1 VLWLQ
6 ATLYTRRMS
15 GKAPGTYAKGIER
28 RRDLLRIAADVFA
41 AEGFEGTTLKLVAER
56 AGIKEATL
64 FHYFSGK
71 QDLLTAVLADR
82 DEQNTVRTGGAAIA
96 LADLPG
102 IAERNEQHPGL
113 TALFA
118 VASATATR
126 PGHAARDYFRNRYAW
141 LVERTAGNIADAQAR
156 GEIRA
161 DISPEDA
168 ARIIIGV
175 FDGIQ
180 LQWLYDPGVSMPAA
194 LSGVLRLLE
203 PQSP

>member
-1 VLWLQ
+1 
-6 ATLYTRRMS
+6 M
-15 GKAPGTYAKGIER
+15 GTKPQGSYAKGVER
-28 RRDLLRIAADVFA
+28 RRDLLRIAAEVFA

-82 DEQNTVRTGGAAIA
+82 DEQNSTRHGGSPGS
-96 LADLPG
+96 LADFPG
-102 IAERNEQHPGL
+102 IAEHNERHPGL

-126 PGHAARDYFRNRYAW
+126 PDHAAHDYFRNRYSW
-141 LVERTAGNIADAQAR
+141 LLRTVGQDIAEAQAR
-156 GEIRA
+156 GEIRT
-161 DISPEDA
+161 DIAPEDA
-168 ARIIIGV
+168 ARLIVGV

-180 LQWLYDPGVSMPAA
+180 LQWLYDPDVSMPSA
-194 LSGVLRLLE
+194 LADILRLLAV
-203 PQSP
+203 QA

>member
-1 VLWLQ
+1 MG
-6 ATLYTRRMS
+6 T
-15 GKAPGTYAKGIER
+15 KAQGTYAKGIER
-28 RRDLLRIAADVFA
+28 RRDLLRIAAEVFI

-82 DEQNTVRTGGAAIA
+82 DEQVATRHGGTTAS
-96 LADLPG
+96 LEDLPG
-102 IAERNEQHPGL
+102 VAEHNARHPGL

-126 PGHAARDYFRNRYAW
+126 PGHAARDFFRDRYAW
-141 LVERTAGNIADAQAR
+141 LIESTAKDISEAQAR
-156 GEIRA
+156 GEIRT

-168 ARIIIGV
+168 ARIIVGV

-180 LQWLYDPGVSMPAA
+180 LQWLYDPSVSMPAA
-194 LSGVLRLLE
+194 LTNVLRLLDART
-203 PQSP
+203 

>member
-1 VLWLQ
+1 MG
-6 ATLYTRRMS
+6 T
-15 GKAPGTYAKGIER
+15 KAQGTYAKGIER
-28 RRDLLRIAADVFA
+28 RRELLRIAAEVFA

-82 DEQNTVRTGGAAIA
+82 DEQNSAQHGGSVTS
-96 LADLPG
+96 LADFPG
-102 IAERNEQHPGL
+102 IAEHNERHPGL

-126 PGHAARDYFRNRYAW
+126 PDHAAHDYFRTRYSW
-141 LVERTAGNIADAQAR
+141 LLGTVERDIAGAQAR
-156 GEIRA
+156 GEIRT
-161 DISPEDA
+161 DIAPEEA
-168 ARIIIGV
+168 ARLIIGV

-180 LQWLYDPGVSMPAA
+180 LQWLYDPATSMPAA
-194 LSGVLRLLE
+194 LSSVLRLLA
-203 PQSP
+203 PQG

>member
-1 VLWLQ
+1 MG
-6 ATLYTRRMS
+6 T
-15 GKAPGTYAKGIER
+15 KAQGTYAKGIER
-28 RRDLLRIAADVFA
+28 RRELLRIAAEVFI

-82 DEQNTVRTGGAAIA
+82 DEQTTAGHGGTTAS
-96 LADLPG
+96 LADLPD
-102 IAERNEQHPGL
+102 IAAHNERHPGL

-126 PGHAARDYFRNRYAW
+126 QGHAARDYFRERYAW
-141 LVERTAGNIADAQAR
+141 LIETTAKDISAAQSR
-156 GEIRA
+156 GEIRS

-180 LQWLYDPGVSMPAA
+180 LQWLYDPSVSMPAA
-194 LSGVLRLLE
+194 LTNVLRLLDAR
-203 PQSP
+203 P